1 VTIIHDHPLP
11 SAPAAPT
18 VPCPAWCAL
27 PAGHADLID
36 TNLDRLFL
44 HRATVF
50 ADVAGRKVGIWQ
62 STTLRRDGRVE
73 QEQPQVVI
81 DDIEATSVA
90 DTRRLIAG
98 LALAAELAESQAVAR

>member
-1 VTIIHDHPLP
+1 
-11 SAPAAPT
+11 

-27 PAGHADLID
+27 PPGHPADLID
-36 TNLDRLFL
+36 INLDRLFL
-44 HRATVF
+44 HRAEVL
-50 ADVAGRKVGIWQ
+50 ADVAGRRVGLWQ

-73 QEQPQVVI
+73 QEQPQVVL

-98 LALAAELAESQAVAR
+98 LALAAELAERGA